1 MIMYYYLSQASRRR
15 LPWALLA
22 LFIFL
27 PALSGCS
34 SGSDVAAPPEVI
46 PLPAGFRP
54 EGIAVSE
61 GRIFVGSIPT
71 GRVFRADI
79 ATGQGAVL
87 VEPPAGSGRSAIGLK
102 VDGRGRIFVAGGQ
115 TGKAFVYDAATGA
128 DIAEYT
134 LALGTTFLNDV
145 VLTPQAAWF
154 TDSRNPVLY
163 KVPIG
168 ADGVLAAPAEVTS
181 LPLTGDFQ
189 FAAGVNNANGI
200 AATPD
205 GAILIIVQSN
215 TGKLFTV
222 NPASGT
228 TREILLGAESLP
240 NGDGILLQGQT
251 LFVVQNRL
259 NQLAVVT
266 LAADLTTGTVLQPVS
281 NPNFDVPTTV
291 AANNGHLFLV
301 NARFGIVDPDTA
313 SYTVIRVTKP

>member
-1 MIMYYYLSQASRRR
+1 MISFDCYSQLQRHW
-15 LPWALLA
+15 LPRALLA
-22 LFIFL
+22 LFIIL
-27 PALSGCS
+27 PALSSCS
-34 SGSDVAAPPEVI
+34 SGSDVAPPPDVI
-46 PLPAGFRP
+46 SLPTGFRP

-71 GRVFRADI
+71 GRVFRAEI

-87 VEPPAGSGRSAIGLK
+87 VEPPAGRSAIGLK

-134 LALGTTFLNDV
+134 LALGTTFVNDV

-154 TDSRNPVLY
+154 TDSQNPVLY
-163 KVPIG
+163 KVPVGSDG
-168 ADGVLAAPAEVTS
+168 ALAAQSEVIS

-189 FAAGVNNANGI
+189 FVVGVNNANGI

-205 GAILIIVQSN
+205 GALLIIVQSS

-222 NPASGT
+222 NPASGAT
-228 TREILLGAESLP
+228 QEILLGAESLP

-259 NQLAVVT
+259 NLLAVLA
-266 LAADLTTGTVLQPVS
+266 LAADFTTGTVSQRIT

-291 AANNGHLFLV
+291 AANNGSLFLV

-313 SYTVIRVTKP
+313 SYTVVRIAKP